1 MQEAD
6 QHRIII
12 SGKYWGIRHV
22 LISFAGGKLLRSLA
36 VRLLHKTAQG
46 FLVSFKILSITI
58 IRNLCL
64 RRHGLLSILDWRAG
78 GMGDVSAPE
87 TRVLLHP

>member
-12 SGKYWGIRHV
+12 SGKYWRIGHV

-46 FLVSFKILSITI
+46 FFGVFQDIINHHHSKFVSTTTRTI
-58 IRNLCL
+58 KY
-64 RRHGLLSILDWRAG
+64 S
-78 GMGDVSAPE
+78 
-87 TRVLLHP
+87 